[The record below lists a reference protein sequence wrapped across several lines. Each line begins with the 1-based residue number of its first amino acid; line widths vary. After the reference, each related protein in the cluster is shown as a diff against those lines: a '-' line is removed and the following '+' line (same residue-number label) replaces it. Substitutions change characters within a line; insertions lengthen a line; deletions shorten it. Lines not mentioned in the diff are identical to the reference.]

1 MALAEGRT
9 GSPRFQA
16 HRRITAVTIGNGTKT
31 TSCGSV
37 TTTDLRITVIITT
50 WAITIQIRISLKVVK
65 TVPRIVIIYR
75 VQRQILRS
83 RVLALEVAQQVVV
96 DKLNEKEEEQ

>member
-1 MALAEGRT
+1 M
-9 GSPRFQA
+9 
-16 HRRITAVTIGNGTKT
+16 
-31 TSCGSV
+31 

-50 WAITIQIRISLKVVK
+50 WAITIQIRISLKAVK
-65 TVPRIVIIYR
+65 TVPRIVIISR

>member
-1 MALAEGRT
+1 M
-9 GSPRFQA
+9 
-16 HRRITAVTIGNGTKT
+16 
-31 TSCGSV
+31 
-37 TTTDLRITVIITT
+37 DLRITVIITT
-50 WAITIQIRISLKVVK
+50 WAISIQIRISLKAVK

-75 VQRQILRS
+75 VHRQILRS